1 MTVLYPFPNWMK
13 FLKALLFRYIL
24 IDLGERKN
32 SWHSWICPRLCK
44 GPLVTAKLSFLVEFY
59 WHPKHQTKLQSDT
72 YNSWQKGNF
81 VVTLTEKVSPL
92 HKINMIVWTFSKTIG
107 WQCNMK
113 QMMLPFGI
121 QLHLWLNKA
130 SAKLETNIFQSLS
143 KCISKCGTK
152 FSK

>member
-1 MTVLYPFPNWMK
+1 MTVLYPFPNWIK
-13 FLKALLFRYIL
+13 FLKTLLFRYIL

-92 HKINMIVWTFSKTIG
+92 HKINMIVWKFSKTIG

-113 QMMLPFGI
+113 QMMM
-121 QLHLWLNKA
+121 A
-130 SAKLETNIFQSLS
+130 SFWHPAPPLTQQGQCQAWDKY
-143 KCISKCGTK
+143 ISKFK
-152 FSK
+152 QMHFKMRNKI